1 MFLGLD
7 LSTQQLKG
15 VTINEKL
22 DIVQEVVVD
31 FDKDFPSYNTTKG
44 VYKHGHE
51 VVAPVAM
58 WLDAIDLLCARL
70 AKIMDVSEI
79 QGICGAGQQH
89 AGVFWLEGAE
99 RALGS
104 LETNSTLKSQ
114 LEKYLYSSS
123 PNWQDATTS
132 RECREMEAVVGGP
145 DKLADLTGSKAHLR
159 FTGPQIKRFRRL
171 HPDIYEKTERIG
183 LASSFLMSVFLQ
195 REAPLEISDVCGMN
209 LWDIQNEQFD
219 SRLLDDV
226 AGPFQG
232 SDLAIKLGS
241 VEMNGAKQLGRIGSY
256 FSEKYGF
263 SSHCQIIPITGD
275 NPATLLS
282 LPLRP
287 GKDVLLSLGTSTT
300 ALMATSNYVCSPEY
314 HMFGHPIVTNHFMVM
329 LCYKNGSLARETVR
343 DSINEK
349 YQVQDKSSWELFN
362 EFTLKER
369 MDSRS
374 FPDQKIGLYYPLREI
389 IPAVGPGAWRFNIRN
404 DKLEPVTESSESW
417 TSPDDDARAIV
428 ESQFLDIRNRITPL
442 LTDVSRP
449 QRVYVVGGASRNEAI
464 VQMISEIL
472 GCDVYRLKQG
482 ASNACAI
489 GGAVKAAYAM
499 NQQNLSFDEFVQQS
513 WDENK
518 KIELI
523 RSMPEKSIYDIY
535 GRLLPYLAEAQEI
548 AVHQSEQDDK

>member
-31 FDKDFPSYNTTKG
+31 FEKDFPSYKTTKG

-51 VVAPVAM
+51 VVAPVPM

-70 AKIMDVSEI
+70 AKVMDVSEI

-89 AGVFWLEGAE
+89 AGVFWLQGAE
-99 RALGS
+99 QALGS
-104 LETNSTLKSQ
+104 LETSSTLQNQ
-114 LEKYLYSSS
+114 LGKYLYSRS

-132 RECREMEAVVGGP
+132 RECREMEAVVGGA
-145 DKLADLTGSKAHLR
+145 DTLADITGSRAHLR

-209 LWDIQNEQFD
+209 LWDIRNERFD
-219 SRLLDDV
+219 TRLLDDV
-226 AGPFQG
+226 AGSFKG
-232 SDLAIKLGS
+232 SDLAEKLGP
-241 VEMNGAKQLGRIGSY
+241 VEMNGAKHLGGIGSY
-256 FSEKYGF
+256 FAKKYGF
-263 SSHCQIIPITGD
+263 SPHCQILPITGD

-300 ALMATSNYVCSPEY
+300 ALMATSNYVCSPDY
-314 HMFGHPIVTNHFMVM
+314 HMFGHPTVTNDYMVM
-329 LCYKNGSLARETVR
+329 LCYKNGSLAREYIR
-343 DSINEK
+343 NSLNEK
-349 YQVQDKSSWELFN
+349 YQVHDKNSWDLFN
-362 EFTLKER
+362 KFTLKER
-369 MDSRS
+369 VKTDSL
-374 FPDQKIGLYYPLREI
+374 PDQKIGLYYPLREI
-389 IPAVGPGAWRFNIRN
+389 IPAVGPGVWRYNIR
-404 DKLEPVTESSESW
+404 DSKLEPVTETSESW
-417 TSPDDDARAIV
+417 TIPDDDARAIV

-442 LTDVSRP
+442 LTNVSRP

-499 NQQNLSFDEFVQQS
+499 NKQKLSFDDFVLQS
-513 WDENK
+513 WDEDEK
-518 KIELI
+518 VELVK
-523 RSMPEKSIYDIY
+523 SKPEKSVYDIF
-535 GRLLPYLAEAQEI
+535 GQLLPYLEQAQDI
-548 AVHQSEQDDK
+548 AIHQTIE

>member
-15 VTINEKL
+15 VTVNEKL

-31 FDKDFPSYNTTKG
+31 FEKDFPSYKTTKG
-44 VYKHGHE
+44 VYKDGHE
-51 VVAPVAM
+51 VVAPVPM
-58 WLDAIDLLCARL
+58 WLDALDLLCVRL
-70 AKIMDVSEI
+70 TKVMDVSKI

-89 AGVFWLEGAE
+89 AGVFWLQGAE
-99 RALGS
+99 QALGS
-104 LETNSTLKSQ
+104 LETSSTLQSQ
-114 LEKYLYSSS
+114 LEKYLYPRS

-132 RECREMEAVVGGP
+132 RECREMEAVVGGAGI
-145 DKLADLTGSKAHLR
+145 LADITGSRAHLR

-183 LASSFLMSVFLQ
+183 LASSFLMSVLLQ

-209 LWDIQNEQFD
+209 LWDIRNERFEP
-219 SRLLDDV
+219 RLLDDV
-226 AGPFQG
+226 AGPFKG
-232 SDLAIKLGS
+232 SDLAQKLGP
-241 VEMNGAKQLGRIGSY
+241 VEMNGAKHLGGIGSY
-256 FSEKYGF
+256 FTKKYGF
-263 SSHCQIIPITGD
+263 SPQCQILPITGD

-300 ALMATSNYVCSPEY
+300 ALMATSNYVCSPDY
-314 HMFGHPIVTNHFMVM
+314 HMFGHPTVTNDYMVM
-329 LCYKNGSLARETVR
+329 LCYKNGSLARENIR
-343 DSINEK
+343 NSINEK
-349 YQVQDKSSWELFN
+349 YQVPDKNSWDLFN
-362 EFTLKER
+362 KFTLTER
-369 MDSRS
+369 PKTGTL
-374 FPDQKIGLYYPLREI
+374 PDQKVGLYYPLREI
-389 IPAVGPGAWRFNIRN
+389 IPAVGPGVWRYNIRN
-404 DKLEPVTESSESW
+404 SKLEPITETSESW
-417 TSPDDDARAIV
+417 TIPDDDARAIV
-428 ESQFLDIRNRITPL
+428 ESQFLDIRDRITPL

-499 NQQNLSFDEFVQQS
+499 NAQKLSFDDFVLKS
-513 WDENK
+513 WDEEK
-518 KIELI
+518 KVELVK
-523 RSMPEKSIYDIY
+523 SKPEKSVYDTF
-535 GRLLPYLAEAQEI
+535 GKLMPYLEQAQEI
-548 AVHQSEQDDK
+548 AIHQTAE